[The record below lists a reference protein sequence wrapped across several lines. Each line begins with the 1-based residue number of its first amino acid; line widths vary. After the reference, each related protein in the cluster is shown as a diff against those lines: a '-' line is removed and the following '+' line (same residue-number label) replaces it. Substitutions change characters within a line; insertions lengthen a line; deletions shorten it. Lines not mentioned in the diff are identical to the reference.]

1 VRKRQKEEEIK
12 KGEKESKREGKRKKS
27 RVNFHTGNKEGATHC
42 RGRTRVKENA

>member
-12 KGEKESKREGKRKKS
+12 KGKKESKREGKKS